1 MCYYVGADTILANL
15 LSVQEN
21 ETATPA
27 EISDY
32 CKQVYIELRSK
43 DKNSYAYFDITSD
56 AINNMV
62 ATYSD
67 FFEIFYNKIYLK
79 REINVESFNKNI
91 SFSLKRALKQAAK
104 DQALKQAAKTVAA
117 V

>member
-1 MCYYVGADTILANL
+1 MGASNIMCYYVGADTILANL

-43 DKNSYAYFDITSD
+43 DKDSYAYFDITSD
-56 AINNMV
+56 AINNAV
-62 ATYSD
+62 EENSD

-79 REINVESFNKNI
+79 RSIDVELFNRNI
-91 SFSLKRALKQAAK
+91 SSALSRALKQAT
-104 DQALKQAAKTVAA
+104 KTVM
-117 V
+117 VV